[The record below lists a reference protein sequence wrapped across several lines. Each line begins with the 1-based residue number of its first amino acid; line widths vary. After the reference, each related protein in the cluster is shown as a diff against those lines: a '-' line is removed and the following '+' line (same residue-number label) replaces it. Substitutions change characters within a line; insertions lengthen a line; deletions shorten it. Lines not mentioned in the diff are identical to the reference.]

1 MILHCREGVDVVE
14 VDIVDVVAG
23 AVDSAVVGVDVGDS
37 DGVHQRE
44 SIRRMLPAMESR
56 HRRKPTLKMERVDE
70 VVVGVV
76 EVVSTSSLHCFFFF
90 VRRLNEHCCLKG
102 KGLRCARP
110 SFGCFGWG
118 RHRVYVASD
127 SPCSYDSSLT
137 RVPGCF
143 LPLVIL
149 YSCQAVLYSSSD
161 F

>member
-1 MILHCREGVDVVE
+1 MVVDTAGASIMEVTVRDVEGVALLLKARTMAKAEKKVKEMREGVDVVE

-76 EVVSTSSLHCFFFF
+76 EVAVGVAVDVGVK
-90 VRRLNEHCCLKG
+90 VRKT
-102 KGLRCARP
+102 K
-110 SFGCFGWG
+110 
-118 RHRVYVASD
+118 VKQ
-127 SPCSYDSSLT
+127 
-137 RVPGCF
+137 
-143 LPLVIL
+143 LPLE
-149 YSCQAVLYSSSD
+149 
-161 F
+161 